1 MLTDQY
7 FGLEARLRDAKD
19 QIPLQTPVEFERTY
33 DAQVHEM
40 VDAITAMVTGAQ
52 AGQNWLQAQPPNL
65 EEVRQTL
72 SSITNDGRR
81 AYEIVVRLRA
91 LMKKASTVD

>member
-1 MLTDQY
+1 MS
-7 FGLEARLRDAKD
+7 DAKGRV
-19 QIPLQTPVEFERTY
+19 PLQTSAEFVRTY
-33 DAQVHEM
+33 DAQAHEM

-52 AGQNWLQAQPPNL
+52 AGQNWLHAQPPNL

-72 SSITNDGRR
+72 SSISNDGRR